1 VVGVLSVTVA
11 LGQFAELRSP
21 EAAANNQVAA
31 LADSKPDSE
40 NKSGSILEHPHL
52 AATLEKSQ
60 GIYFDEQGIARL
72 KELCRS
78 VESTPP
84 EKRGELAA
92 SYDVDYRDPV
102 GKESAEYSGRW
113 LAAFRPVIVAGRA
126 PAEGNTGW
134 VVVVQERH
142 EAALRPVKELG
153 DRLMRYGL
161 TALGIVVAVV
171 TALWGF
177 VIVVL
182 NESPRHGLARW
193 LRKAGLSPSTPNS
206 ATSAGTN
213 SVLTDRGPVATATL
227 RQPPDQPSDR

>member
-1 VVGVLSVTVA
+1 LEYGAGGRQAPRRRCAVGDGGARAV
-11 LGQFAELRSP
+11 RRI
-21 EAAANNQVAA
+21 A
-31 LADSKPDSE
+31 LAR
-40 NKSGSILEHPHL
+40 SGGQEHPYL
-52 AATLEKSQ
+52 AETLVKSEAPLE
-60 GIYFDEQGIARL
+60 GVYFDAERTARL
-72 KELCRS
+72 QELCRT

-92 SYDVDYRDPV
+92 SHDENYQDPV
-102 GKESAEYSGRW
+102 GAEYAGRW
-113 LAAFRPVIVAGRA
+113 LAAFRPVIVAGRD

-134 VVVVQERH
+134 VVIVQERH

-177 VIVVL
+177 VIIVL

-193 LRKAGLSPSTPNS
+193 LRKAGLSPPGSNS
-206 ATSAGTN
+206 ATSAAGN

-227 RQPPDQPSDR
+227 RQPVDDRPD